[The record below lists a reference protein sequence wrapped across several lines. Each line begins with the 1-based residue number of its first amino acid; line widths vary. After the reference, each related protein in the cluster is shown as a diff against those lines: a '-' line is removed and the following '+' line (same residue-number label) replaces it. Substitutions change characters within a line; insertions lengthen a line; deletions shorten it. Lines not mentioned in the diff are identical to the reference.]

1 MFCACTFTGT
11 CPTACTAS
19 VWNVTFFSL
28 QIFAISS
35 IGCNVP
41 ISLFAY
47 IIVTNAVSSRIAFS
61 TSAGSTIP
69 SAPTSSNVTSK
80 PSRSNFLEHGER
92 HDVQSLWKWV
102 FLTLLCSKKSSR
114 TNSLVVCFA
123 SAGSKVNLIK
133 ICT

>member
-80 PSRSNFLEHGER
+80 PSRSNFLRVWRTAWCSIFVEIRCFFPFFAPKRAAER
-92 HDVQSLWKWV
+92 IAWLSASLPPEVK
-102 FLTLLCSKKSSR
+102 
-114 TNSLVVCFA
+114 
-123 SAGSKVNLIK
+123 
-133 ICT
+133 